1 MNKIGVLLAE
11 TNQNLLEE
19 LKKEVQNEPNLYLI
33 DIVKNGKEC
42 IERIE
47 KSQFID
53 ILFIDLVLPIK
64 DGFEVLK
71 EIRNKY
77 NNKVNKIIVSSA
89 FINDDILS
97 YMNDMS
103 IDLFVMKPYTS
114 SSLINKLNIVS
125 KEKNKRLYTIGI
137 NEDSDE
143 SKEEM
148 FRNKL
153 IQDITS
159 ILHEVG
165 IPAHI
170 KGYGYLRTGIKK
182 MYYNSELQG
191 QVTKVLYPMVA
202 KIYKTTASRVER
214 AIRHAIEVAWNRGN
228 VDSIDEIFGY
238 TINAYKVKPTNSEFI
253 AMISDKLRL
262 EYSCNSVSNYYLR
275 TM

>member
-19 LKKEVQNEPNLYLI
+19 LKKEVQSEPNLYLI

-47 KSQFID
+47 KSQCID

-103 IDLFVMKPYTS
+103 IDLFVMKPYTT
-114 SSLINKLNIVS
+114 SSLINKLKIVS

-137 NEDSDE
+137 NEDSNE

-153 IQDITS
+153 I
-159 ILHEVG
+159 
-165 IPAHI
+165 
-170 KGYGYLRTGIKK
+170 
-182 MYYNSELQG
+182 
-191 QVTKVLYPMVA
+191 
-202 KIYKTTASRVER
+202 
-214 AIRHAIEVAWNRGN
+214 
-228 VDSIDEIFGY
+228 
-238 TINAYKVKPTNSEFI
+238 
-253 AMISDKLRL
+253 
-262 EYSCNSVSNYYLR
+262 
-275 TM
+275 